1 MNEIN
6 FLQPITLSIGE
17 LRGIVEKEFKIVK
30 SYYAMGTNIPTF
42 IVERIG
48 DAKKLNGAFN
58 RVQEEVSSKET
69 FALLREVVKTER
81 LKLDTSKYLSLKFI
95 PARKE
100 GKSRTWLNVV
110 LLIATIGTVFIA
122 ATFNLW
128 SDPLYFP
135 NFINTM
141 PGLFF
146 LISYTLAILGII
158 GIHELGHL
166 FAARRHRIKSTL
178 PFFIP
183 FIPPIGTMGAVIVQ
197 KTPPKNRDELFD
209 LGLSGP
215 LAGFIISLIV
225 AIIGFLISGI
235 FLKMDYMSA
244 LMTIYSRL
252 PIWLAGPPVHDWVN
266 VSSNSPDPLIFYLL
280 SWALT
285 KSPVSVS
292 PTALNLIAFNNS
304 SMYVTVLHTI
314 TFAAWIGFFVTG
326 LNLMPISQLD
336 GGHVIRALLGN
347 KYYKYASY
355 VALVVLFLINFIF
368 AILVLALS
376 RFNLTHPG
384 PLNDVTPL
392 SKSRKIISI
401 VFFVILVMTIP
412 LGSLLFMY

>member
-1 MNEIN
+1 M
-6 FLQPITLSIGE
+6 LSIGE

-183 FIPPIGTMGAVIVQ
+183 FIPPIGTMGAVIIQ

-252 PIWLAGPPVHDWVN
+252 PIWLAGPPIHDWVN

>member
-30 SYYAMGTNIPTF
+30 SYYAMGTNVPTF

-48 DAKKLNGAFN
+48 DARKLSEAFN

-135 NFINTM
+135 NFINTT

-197 KTPPKNRDELFD
+197 KTPPKNKDELFD

-215 LAGFIISLIV
+215 LAGFIVSLIV

-252 PIWLAGPPVHDWVN
+252 PIWLVGPPVHDWVN

>member
-6 FLQPITLSIGE
+6 FLQPIMLSIGE

-183 FIPPIGTMGAVIVQ
+183 FIPPIGTMGAVIIQ

-252 PIWLAGPPVHDWVN
+252 PIWLAGPPIHDWVN